1 MKDTYSYIEFEID
14 NLTRFERLKTLFL
27 KLKEVKDNQDCL
39 YEARYLELKQNGL
52 DYIDPVD
59 NFPWQFYLDDQAL
72 EWFANTFDFNS
83 YEGVIYWKLWELTE
97 PEIRLGHP
105 FFKTPGNWYFESM
118 LDAIFNANYA
128 LVDLIIEKDN
138 QGCLYYNPCA
148 FPFGSSDSLVELIKS
163 FGNQITYNSR
173 HKFSTPVIKSEWDYE
188 LAKKL
193 VKQGTGFTP
202 ELLHNWKIL

>member
-39 YEARYLELKQNGL
+39 DEARYLELKQNGL

-83 YEGVIYWKLWELTE
+83 YEGVIS
-97 PEIRLGHP
+97 
-105 FFKTPGNWYFESM
+105 GNWYFESM